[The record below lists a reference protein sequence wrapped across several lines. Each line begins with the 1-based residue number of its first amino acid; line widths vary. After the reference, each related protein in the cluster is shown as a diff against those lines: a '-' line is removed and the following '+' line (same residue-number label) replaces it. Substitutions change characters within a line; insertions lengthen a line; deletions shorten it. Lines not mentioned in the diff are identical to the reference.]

1 MRRFATTISILAAFF
16 AVAGRAYGD
25 SQELLAILSGAQ
37 EVSPPAPTG
46 GVVTE
51 TTAKVELQFDA
62 GLTQVEFRLDV
73 SKGAGVTQAHLHCAR
88 AGVNGPI
95 FVFLFPLTPAGVNV
109 NGTLA
114 KGTFTNADIMS
125 TSGNAACG
133 TTINNIASLLEAIRE
148 GRVYANVH
156 TLANPAGEVRA
167 QVFVDD
173 SPL

>member
-1 MRRFATTISILAAFF
+1 MRRFSTILLLAACF
-16 AVAGRAYGD
+16 AFAATAYGD
-25 SQELLAILSGAQ
+25 FQELSAVLSGAQ
-37 EVSPPAPTG
+37 EVSPPAPAG
-46 GVVTE
+46 GVVTGA
-51 TTAKVELQFDA
+51 TARVDLQFDE

-73 SKGAGVTQAHLHCAR
+73 SKGIGVTQAHLHCAR

-114 KGTFTNADIMS
+114 RGTFTNADLIP

-133 TTINNIASLLEAIRE
+133 TTINNIASLLSALRE

-156 TLANPAGEVRA
+156 TLANPAGEIRA
-167 QVFVDD
+167 QVFVNEP
-173 SPL
+173 PL